1 MPVFRAQLLEY
12 SSDLSEISFN
22 SWNTQRY
29 VQKHSY
35 HAKIRVNYRF
45 IKSRRWQCQS
55 IYSPWHKVFERLV
68 KFIHK
73 RMSPDRSRLSE
84 LEHSHK
90 RSGSSPSGRFTHSWV
105 FDAIK
110 LAAFDQGMD
119 SIFGGAAI
127 FLAMQSIYRV
137 VVAQTF
143 FTWVLQF
150 WMSSFE

>member
-12 SSDLSEISFN
+12 TSDLSEISFN

-35 HAKIRVNYRF
+35 HAKIRGNYRF

-90 RSGSSPSGRFTHSWV
+90 RSGSSPSRRLTHSWG
-105 FDAIK
+105 FAIK
-110 LAAFDQGMD
+110 LAAFDQEMD
-119 SIFGGAAI
+119 RIFGGAAL
-127 FLAMQSIYRV
+127 FLGMPPIYRV
-137 VVAQTF
+137 VWAQTCF
-143 FTWVLQF
+143 SWVLRC